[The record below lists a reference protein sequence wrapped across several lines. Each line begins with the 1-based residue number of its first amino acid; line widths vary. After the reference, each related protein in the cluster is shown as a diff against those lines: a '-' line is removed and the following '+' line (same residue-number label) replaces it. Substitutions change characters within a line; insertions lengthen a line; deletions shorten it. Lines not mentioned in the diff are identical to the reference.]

1 MKRTT
6 QLITPLLDVAVG
18 QLLSDAFADK
28 SSPTSN
34 TRITWS
40 FGSNYKEY
48 AQFIAD
54 LFSEY
59 CNKGVYPVSVV
70 AKKEKGASR
79 YKNYRLKTATLP
91 IFNELYDMFYVLDPN
106 TNKRVKIVPIN
117 INDLIS
123 PIVLAHLIMGD
134 GGYNKDIDIVRVY
147 TYNFT
152 FDDCNRLADS
162 ISNMGVKTQVKYDR
176 QTKNGVNQYILKID
190 RSQLEILRNIVI
202 PHMFVSIYYRV
213 GVLCAYWLLG
223 SWPLKSSIPLFIVFS
238 V

>member
-1 MKRTT
+1 
-6 QLITPLLDVAVG
+6 
-18 QLLSDAFADK
+18 
-28 SSPTSN
+28 
-34 TRITWS
+34 
-40 FGSNYKEY
+40 
-48 AQFIAD
+48 
-54 LFSEY
+54 
-59 CNKGVYPVSVV
+59 
-70 AKKEKGASR
+70 
-79 YKNYRLKTATLP
+79 
-91 IFNELYDMFYVLDPN
+91 MFYVLDPN

-213 GVLCAYWLLG
+213 GVLCAY
-223 SWPLKSSIPLFIVFS
+223 
-238 V
+238 